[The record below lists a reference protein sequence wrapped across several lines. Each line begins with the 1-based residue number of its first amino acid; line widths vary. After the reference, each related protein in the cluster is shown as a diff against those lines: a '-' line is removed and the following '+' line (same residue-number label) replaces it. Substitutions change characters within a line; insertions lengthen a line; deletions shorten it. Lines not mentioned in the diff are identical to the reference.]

1 MAIFRKKMRA
11 MQFFEDRGDDLK
23 NLSTTVSESAGGC
36 HESFVIIL
44 LRVLLLGTMIVVDG
58 CDGPD
63 GPVLAERALVVAQV
77 LYAWW
82 RPWRWRGRHGGGGG
96 DSALYE

>member
-23 NLSTTVSESAGGC
+23 NLSTTVSESAGGY

-63 GPVLAERALVVAQV
+63 GPVLAERAFGSGASVVCMVA
-77 LYAWW
+77 AMAMARTSWW
-82 RPWRWRGRHGGGGG
+82 WWW
-96 DSALYE
+96 